1 MMRAT
6 EKRIRIIKRTER
18 QERQA
23 AQTEKGRAHTQNST
37 GGAKRNAVTVVAGWV
52 RELRLKKVAEAG
64 RGFESLFNQ
73 TAADAT
79 RG

>member
-1 MMRAT
+1 MMVT

-18 QERQA
+18 QESQA
-23 AQTEKGRAHTQNST
+23 AQTEKGRAHTRNST
-37 GGAKRNAVTVVAGWV
+37 GGAKRDAITVVAGWV
-52 RELRLKKVAEAG
+52 RELRLQKVAEAG

-73 TAADAT
+73 TSAGAT

>member
-1 MMRAT
+1 MMVT

-18 QERQA
+18 HERQA
-23 AQTEKGRAHTQNST
+23 APTEKSRAHPRNST
-37 GGAKRNAVTVVAGWV
+37 DGVKRDAVNVVAGWV

-64 RGFESLFNQ
+64 RGFESLFGQ
-73 TAADAT
+73 PAAGAT